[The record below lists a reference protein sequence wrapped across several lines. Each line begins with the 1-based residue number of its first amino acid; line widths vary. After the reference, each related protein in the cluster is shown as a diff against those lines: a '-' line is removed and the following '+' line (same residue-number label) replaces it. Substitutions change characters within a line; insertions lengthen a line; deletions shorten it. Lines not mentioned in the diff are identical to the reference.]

1 MVLPRLFPRETDM
14 HFCTAKIAI
23 GNDITSIM
31 VRGPYSPVS
40 WPEIEVLRYIHG
52 ESAVEDIEVIA
63 DVPQSGKAERQ
74 RLQMIYG
81 EAPLIALWGGRN
93 TPGEMENKEAK
104 KIKKGLTWMNP
115 LTGAVEVSGEKH
127 EEPVVEKE
135 PEEVEAVADETEEDP
150 IGDEPETKAP
160 AKKKK

>member
-1 MVLPRLFPRETDM
+1 M

-31 VRGPYSPVS
+31 VRGPHSPVS

-52 ESAVEDIEVIA
+52 ESAIDDIEVIA
-63 DVPQSGKAERQ
+63 DVPQTGKAERA

-104 KIKKGLTWMNP
+104 KIKKGLAWMNP
-115 LTGAVEVSGEKH
+115 ITGIIEISGEEKATPVEEEVAVE
-127 EEPVVEKE
+127 
-135 PEEVEAVADETEEDP
+135 ETEEDP
-150 IGDEPETKAP
+150 IGDDEPETKAA